1 MGASRILVTRPAGQQ
16 TSLCAALEARGLQA
30 FHQPLIELQSLPE
43 PDPAQ
48 RGMLQELDGYQHVIF
63 ISTNAVHYGMAWLE
77 DYWPQWP
84 VGLHWYAVGSG
95 TARALSDF
103 GIQALVPERDMNSE
117 GLLRLPPLRDLRGQ
131 RVLIVKGEGGRE
143 LLREE
148 LQRRGARVDQ
158 LACYRR
164 IPVQL
169 PAGEMAARLAQWR
182 IDLLMLSSGEGL
194 GNLMALLS
202 PEETSKLGQR
212 ATLLVP
218 SRRVAQV
225 AEAAG
230 FGRVQVAENAS
241 DDAMLQAVE
250 RWMRDRG
257 ED

>member
-1 MGASRILVTRPAGQQ
+1 MR
-16 TSLCAALEARGLQA
+16 AALEARGLQV
-30 FHQPLIELQSLPE
+30 FHQPLIELQPRAE

-48 RGMLQELDGYQHVIF
+48 RAILQQLDLYQHVIF

-95 TARALSDF
+95 TARALSAF

-117 GLLRLPPLRDLRGQ
+117 GLLRLPPLRDLHGQ
-131 RVLIVKGEGGRE
+131 RVLIVKGEGGR
-143 LLREE
+143 LVLRDETR
-148 LQRRGARVDQ
+148 RRGARVDQ

-164 IPVQL
+164 APVRL
-169 PAGEMAARLAQWR
+169 PAGEMAARLAEWR
-182 IDLLMLSSGEGL
+182 ADLLLLSSGEGL
-194 GNLMALLS
+194 DNLLALLS

-218 SRRVAQV
+218 SRRVAQA

-230 FGRVQVAENAS
+230 LGRVRVAENAS
-241 DDAMLQAVE
+241 DEAMLQAVE
-250 RWMRDRG
+250 RWLRDSG
-257 ED
+257 DD